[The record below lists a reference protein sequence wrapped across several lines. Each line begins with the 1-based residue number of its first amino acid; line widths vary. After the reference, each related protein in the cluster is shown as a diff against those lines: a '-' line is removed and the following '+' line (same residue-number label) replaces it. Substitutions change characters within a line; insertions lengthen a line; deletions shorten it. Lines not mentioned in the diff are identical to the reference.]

1 MKRLLGMLATGAG
14 VFAVLTAPAAAD
26 LGPGDPF
33 STNCDRIEALAQQN
47 GVAALLALSGLL
59 GSTSE
64 AVNIQTHFPAVTFTS
79 TADGGCDI
87 SVHP

>member
-14 VFAVLTAPAAAD
+14 AFAVLTAPAAA

-33 STNCDRIEALAQQN
+33 STNCDTIKALAQQN

-64 AVNIQTHFPAVTFTS
+64 AVRIQTHFPAVTFTS